1 MDSAF
6 VELIAKWG
14 VFPALLVY
22 AASLLLPK
30 LFAARSEMAGE
41 GARTDVIE
49 GEPRRGGNRASAE
62 PWVADLRIGYAIG
75 DRDWTLSYALIRRSS
90 EFKSANGS
98 RCCGETYAAISLAL
112 TW

>member
-1 MDSAF
+1 MPRRVCSTASGVTGDGGPAGHHQFAF
-6 VELIAKWG
+6 IGFDVRGVARNEL
-14 VFPALLVY
+14 
-22 AASLLLPK
+22 
-30 LFAARSEMAGE
+30 
-41 GARTDVIE
+41 IE
-49 GEPRRGGNRASAE
+49 GEPRRGGNRANAE
-62 PWVADLRIGYAIG
+62 TWVADLRIGYAVG